1 MALRDERGARYGRA
15 PLGRTGFVLLAC
27 ALYLAAG
34 AAATWPALRDVDDS
48 FLARGGNGHGE
59 ATPGDHL
66 QSAYN
71 LWLPGH
77 QLEHGRAPWRDP
89 YSFQPESDPQ
99 VNLQGLVFGLPYWPL
114 ERALGAVGAWNA
126 FIVLSYLL
134 AGGLACA
141 WLRAL
146 GLPREAALAGGLV
159 FALAPYR
166 VAQSTGHMLGP
177 VSALLA
183 LALFGLERAR
193 ERATGWLVLAAA
205 GLVAIPLSGQLHLAL
220 GAIPLFLTYAAV
232 RLRPRL
238 TGAVVGTMIAAFVG
252 ALASAATVPG
262 SVASGGR
269 SLATVER
276 YSAEWN
282 DLVSRSLDGD
292 LEEYVFLGWLTP
304 LLALAGVVVLVQ
316 RGRHGLA
323 SVLGLGAL
331 LPILLALGTNLPTY
345 EALWNALPPFR
356 YPRVPE
362 RLMPIACLAL
372 AGLVAF
378 ALAAARWRVAPL
390 LVIPFL
396 FLDLN
401 VHVYRA
407 TADDPENAA
416 YAALDRAPDGRLL
429 ELPVILP
436 QRHFGSPY
444 LYYLTQGPRERP
456 GGYSTVAPREAEDL
470 ARRLSGLNCGY
481 WAGGESLLARLG
493 VRYVAVHDGVY
504 QDSPVVPDCRRAG
517 RRGLGAHGFRRVAA
531 DGAITLFERTGR
543 GRALTP

>member
-1 MALRDERGARYGRA
+1 
-15 PLGRTGFVLLAC
+15 
-27 ALYLAAG
+27 
-34 AAATWPALRDVDDS
+34 VDDS

-89 YSFQPESDPQ
+89 YSFQPESDPP

-114 ERALGAVGAWNA
+114 ERALGAVGAWNV
-126 FIVLSYLL
+126 FTLLSYLL

-141 WLRAL
+141 WLREL
-146 GLPREAALAGGLV
+146 GLPRGAALAGGLV

-183 LALFGLERAR
+183 LALYGLELAR
-193 ERATGWLVLAAA
+193 SRGAGWLVVSAG

-220 GAIPLFLTYAAV
+220 GAIPLFLAYAAV
-232 RLRPRL
+232 RLQPRL
-238 TGAVVGTMIAAFVG
+238 LAAAAGAAAVAAG
-252 ALASAATVPG
+252 VAVLGWALTVPG

-269 SLATVER
+269 SLRTVER

-282 DLVSRSLDGD
+282 DLLSRSLDGD
-292 LEEYVFLGWLTP
+292 LEEFVFLGWLTP
-304 LLALAGVVVLVQ
+304 LLALAG
-316 RGRHGLA
+316 
-323 SVLGLGAL
+323 LGAL
-331 LPILLALGTNLPTY
+331 VRRGRRGLAATLGIAAVVPIVLALGTNLPTY

-356 YPRVPE
+356 FPRVPE

-372 AGLVAF
+372 AALVAF
-378 ALAAARWRVAPL
+378 ALAAPRWRAVPL
-390 LVIPFL
+390 LALPLL
-396 FLDLN
+396 FLDLD
-401 VHVYRA
+401 VDVYRA
-407 TADDPENAA
+407 TAADPGNAA
-416 YAALDRAPDGRLL
+416 YAALGRAPDGRLL

-444 LYYLTQGPRERP
+444 LYYLMEAPRERP

-470 ARRLSGLNCGY
+470 ARRLSRLNCGN
-481 WAGGESLLARLG
+481 WDGGAERRLARLG

-504 QDSPVVPDCRRAG
+504 ADSPVVPDCRRAG
-517 RRGLGAHGFRRVAA
+517 RRGLRAHGFRQVAA
-531 DGAITLFERTGR
+531 DGAITLFEKTGR
-543 GRALTP
+543 VSTLTP

>member
-1 MALRDERGARYGRA
+1 
-15 PLGRTGFVLLAC
+15 
-27 ALYLAAG
+27 
-34 AAATWPALRDVDDS
+34 VDDS

-66 QSAYN
+66 QSAYY

-89 YSFQPESDPQ
+89 YSFQPESDPP

-166 VAQSTGHMLGP
+166 VAQSTGHVLGP

-183 LALFGLERAR
+183 LALYALERAR
-193 ERATGWLVLAAA
+193 NRGTGWLVLAAA

-220 GAIPLFLTYAAV
+220 GAIPLFLAYAAV

-238 TGAVVGTMIAAFVG
+238 TGAVVGAMIAAVVG
-252 ALASAATVPG
+252 ALGSAVTVPG

-269 SLATVER
+269 SLRTVER

-292 LEEYVFLGWLTP
+292 LEEFVFLGWLTP

-316 RGRHGLA
+316 GGRHGLA
-323 SVLGLGAL
+323 AVLCLGAL

-362 RLMPIACLAL
+362 RLMPIACLAF

-378 ALAAARWRVAPL
+378 ALTAARWRVAPL
-390 LVIPFL
+390 LVIPVL
-396 FLDLN
+396 FLDLD
-401 VHVYRA
+401 VDVYRA
-407 TADDPENAA
+407 TAADPGNAA
-416 YAALDRAPDGRLL
+416 YAALRGAPEERLL

-444 LYYLTQGPRERP
+444 LYYLTQAPRERP

-470 ARRLSGLNCGY
+470 ARRLSRLNCGY
-481 WAGGESLLARLG
+481 WNRGGARLVARLG

-504 QDSPVVPDCRRAG
+504 EDSPVVPDCRRAG
-517 RRGLGAHGFRRVAA
+517 SRGLRAHGFRRVAA
-531 DGAITLFERTGR
+531 DGEITLFERTGR
-543 GRALTP
+543 ASALTP

>member
-1 MALRDERGARYGRA
+1 
-15 PLGRTGFVLLAC
+15 
-27 ALYLAAG
+27 
-34 AAATWPALRDVDDS
+34 VDDS
-48 FLARGGNGHGE
+48 FLARGGDGHGE

-77 QLEHGRAPWRDP
+77 QLEEGRAPWRDP
-89 YSFQPESDPQ
+89 YSFQPESDPLL
-99 VNLQGLVFGLPYWPL
+99 NLQGLVFGLPYWPL

-126 FIVLSYLL
+126 FILLSYLL

-146 GLPREAALAGGLV
+146 GLPRGAALAGGLV

-183 LALFGLERAR
+183 LALYGVERAR
-193 ERATGWLVLAAA
+193 DRGPAWLALGGA

-220 GAIPLFLTYAAV
+220 GAIPLFLAYAAV
-232 RLRPRL
+232 RLRTQL
-238 TGAVVGTMIAAFVG
+238 LGAAVAAALAAIVGVG
-252 ALASAATVPG
+252 AWAETVRG

-269 SLATVER
+269 SLRTVER
-276 YSAEWN
+276 YSAEWS
-282 DLVSRSLDGD
+282 DLVSRDLGD
-292 LEEYVFLGWLTP
+292 ELEKFVFVGWLTP
-304 LLALAGVVVLVQ
+304 LLALL
-316 RGRHGLA
+316 GLA
-323 SVLGLGAL
+323 VLLLHRRRGLVAVLGLAAA
-331 LPILLALGTNLPTY
+331 LPIVLALGTNLATY
-345 EALWNALPPFR
+345 EALWDSLPVFR

-378 ALAAARWRVAPL
+378 AFTVTRRDVVALLALPVL
-390 LVIPFL
+390 L
-396 FLDLN
+396 LDLE
-401 VHVYRA
+401 VDVYRA
-407 TADDPENAA
+407 TSADPGNAA
-416 YAALDRAPDGRLL
+416 YAALRAEPEGRLL

-444 LYYLTQGPRERP
+444 LYYLTHAPRERP

-470 ARRLSGLNCGY
+470 ARRLSRLNCGR
-481 WAGGESLLARLG
+481 WNRGGASLLARLG
-493 VRYVAVHDGVY
+493 VRYVAVHDGLY
-504 QDSPVVPDCRRAG
+504 EDNPVVPDCRRAG
-517 RRGLGAHGFRRVAA
+517 RRGLEAHRFRVLAR
-531 DGAITLFERTGR
+531 DGRITLYARR
-543 GRALTP
+543 

>member
-1 MALRDERGARYGRA
+1 VG
-15 PLGRTGFVLLAC
+15 
-27 ALYLAAG
+27 
-34 AAATWPALRDVDDS
+34 DS

-89 YSFQPESDPQ
+89 YSFQPESDPP

-114 ERALGAVGAWNA
+114 ERTLGAVGAWNA
-126 FIVLSYLL
+126 FILLSYVL

-183 LALFGLERAR
+183 LALYGLERAR
-193 ERATGWLVLAAA
+193 EGGTRWVVLAGAA
-205 GLVAIPLSGQLHLAL
+205 LVAIPLSGQLHLAL
-220 GAIPLFLTYAAV
+220 GAIPLFLAYAAV

-238 TGAVVGTMIAAFVG
+238 TGAVVGATIATATA
-252 ALASAATVPG
+252 ALAWAATVPG
-262 SVASGGR
+262 SVASRGR
-269 SLATVER
+269 SLRTVER

-292 LEEYVFLGWLTP
+292 LEEFIFLGWLTP
-304 LLALAGVVVLVQ
+304 LLALAGLAVLVG
-316 RGRHGLA
+316 RGGSTLA
-323 SVLGLGAL
+323 AVLGFAAL
-331 LPILLALGTNLPTY
+331 LPIVLALGTNLPTY

-362 RLMPIACLAL
+362 RLMPIACLAI

-378 ALAAARWRVAPL
+378 ALAATRWRVVALLALPL
-390 LVIPFL
+390 LLVD
-396 FLDLN
+396 LD
-401 VHVYRA
+401 VDVYRA
-407 TADDPENAA
+407 TAADPGNPA
-416 YAALDRAPDGRLL
+416 YAALGRQPEGRLL

-444 LYYLTQGPRERP
+444 LYYLTQAPRERP

-470 ARRLSGLNCGY
+470 ARRLSRLNCGY
-481 WAGGESLLARLG
+481 WDGGGGAKLLARLG
-493 VRYVAVHDGVY
+493 VRYVAVHDGLY
-504 QDSPVVPDCRRAG
+504 AESPVVPDCREAG
-517 RRGLGAHGFRRVAA
+517 RRALRAHGFRQVAA
-531 DGAITLFERTGR
+531 DGAITLFEKRARPT
-543 GRALTP
+543 ALTP